1 MAVVLYFIYYKIF
14 LEDKVGETTPS
25 IFLSCDKAT
34 NGGFIKIVSWYS
46 KTTQKVEQNIL
57 DVDRTYGVSKDCAKV
72 LDSKQRTIAQFQRG
86 SGGLY
91 VASMT
96 LKAPEPFTRQAP

>member
-1 MAVVLYFIYYKIF
+1 MSVGKVCDQGHSVVF
-14 LEDKVGETTPS
+14 T
-25 IFLSCDKAT
+25 
-34 NGGFIKIVSWYS
+34 
-46 KTTQKVEQNIL
+46 
-57 DVDRTYGVSKDCAKV
+57 KDCAKV